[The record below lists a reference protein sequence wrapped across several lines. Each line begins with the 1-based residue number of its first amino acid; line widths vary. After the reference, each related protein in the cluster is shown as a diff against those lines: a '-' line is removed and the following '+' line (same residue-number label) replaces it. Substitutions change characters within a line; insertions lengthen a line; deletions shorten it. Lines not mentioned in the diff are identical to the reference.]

1 MDCTRQQQ
9 LDTNKEYES
18 EGHKGDV
25 IQTHRNLSRNATP
38 KNCFKKDADFPYIR
52 GVGWLVGQPTYA
64 KFHMF
69 FAFTF

>member
-38 KNCFKKDADFPYIR
+38 KNCFKKDAEFPYVW
-52 GVGWLVGQPTYA
+52 GVGWSANICKIPC
-64 KFHMF
+64 F